1 MILVV
6 KDSGGTTGPGT
17 WLWPLTTHP
26 GRILAFLGGSHPL
39 PLLGR
44 KPVRND
50 PVRARLMCYLILSDS
65 QPGFLLVA
73 EKKTF
78 VVNKNT
84 AFPKLLQG
92 VSADIYSAAE
102 ETCPGPLTEKT
113 IYSQEIK
120 LLKDEKLI

>member
-1 MILVV
+1 MLPYFIRF
-6 KDSGGTTGPGT
+6 SARISPGS
-17 WLWPLTTHP
+17 
-26 GRILAFLGGSHPL
+26 R
-39 PLLGR
+39 
-44 KPVRND
+44 
-50 PVRARLMCYLILSDS
+50 
-65 QPGFLLVA
+65 
-73 EKKTF
+73 EKTF
-78 VVNKNT
+78 VVNKNI